1 MKLTNLACAMLV
13 VISMASCTAES
24 DATMNYEE
32 VTFSLEK
39 NYNARSVNYV
49 EGSKNDLG
57 LSELPPVSVQEA
69 ESILKQLREQKGLTA
84 NHSLDSKDGESG
96 QKFLTVSAEC
106 CVGNAHKL
114 TLQLSM
120 ISYEDDGSLYYKDY
134 KAFAS
139 SYLYKWHMNG
149 FGLSTAGTSGILP
162 FRTVCPFQVF
172 LDFLTF
178 YTDFKYIISAKDI
191 SQKYDLR
198 AVSRF
203 GENCFSSGNRK
214 GSILCDFQK

>member
-1 MKLTNLACAMLV
+1 MKLKNLACAMLV

-24 DATMNYEE
+24 VATMNYEE

-69 ESILKQLREQKGLTA
+69 EDILKQLREKKGLTA
-84 NHSLDSKDGESG
+84 NHSLESKEGEPG

-106 CVGNAHKL
+106 CVSNAHKL
-114 TLQLSM
+114 TLQLCM
-120 ISYEDDGSLYYKDY
+120 ISYEDDASLYYKDY

-139 SYLYKWHMNG
+139 SQLYKWHMNG
-149 FGLSTAGTSGILP
+149 FGLSTAGASGMYKFDCSSFLYFKIVDEGI
-162 FRTVCPFQVF
+162 TYIQVPVKVAGEYNPSTHEINF
-172 LDFLTF
+172 T
-178 YTDFKYIISAKDI
+178 YT
-191 SQKYDLR
+191 L
-198 AVSRF
+198 
-203 GENCFSSGNRK
+203 
-214 GSILCDFQK
+214 